1 MARPPLHPGKVKTLT
16 VIPGYCDQGVRAKLT
31 GGGPSPDPAA
41 EPPAQLFP
49 PCASFFEKKKKE
61 QIFKS

>member
-1 MARPPLHPGKVKTLT
+1 MARRPPLHPGKVKTLT
-16 VIPGYCDQGVRAKLT
+16 VIPGYCDQGVRAKL
-31 GGGPSPDPAA
+31 
-41 EPPAQLFP
+41 FP